1 MNLYKVAFLFD
12 SENCST
18 KLAHIICGQVYFAVF
33 PLQKEMQATSRKC
46 RVIAGF

>member
-18 KLAHIICGQVYFAVF
+18 KLAHICGKIYFTVI
-33 PLQKEMQATSRKC
+33 PLQKEMQATFRKC
-46 RVIAGF
+46 RVISGF